1 MSAEM
6 AFDPPLGP
14 PTFRLPSAAF
24 LESPRLEDYINSLD
38 ESRKTVS
45 DPSPAIYSSAR
56 FVRSGKA
63 KQLVEEIDGQR
74 RKCTTLKD
82 LSGNSGS
89 TTTTYVLGAGVN
101 VTVDGDGRHS
111 FDNRYTI
118 KVGEFMFF
126 RLADVLICERTAD
139 PFTLDEWARYM
150 GSLLKPLVLK

>member
-1 MSAEM
+1 MSAEV
-6 AFDPPLGP
+6 AFLPSLGP

-45 DPSPAIYSSAR
+45 DPSPAMIQTGR

-82 LSGNSGS
+82 LSENSGS
-89 TTTTYVLGAGVN
+89 TTTYVLGAGVN